1 MLALHGIL
9 HDKPESA
16 LILFRYLTREV
27 LLTMAAVTGILLLVI
42 MGSRFIRYFGSAAEG
57 DIPVTILG
65 NLMLFHL
72 PGFLEL
78 ILPLAFFLGIL
89 LAYGQLYM
97 NSEITVMV
105 ACGISPSR
113 LLRVTLLP
121 AAVVAVLVGLCSLW
135 LTPAGALHNAVTL
148 EEQRSRLDV
157 SLLSPG
163 RFQDFGGGR
172 TAYIGSFSDDGTLM
186 QDVFVHQQGRR
197 GDNFVHNY
205 VTRAQR
211 GYQETSPQT
220 GSRFLVLEEG
230 ERYGVTPGRQEAEH
244 LAFERYT
251 LRLGLSRDRRELDSL
266 EYASTVEL
274 WHDDNPRA
282 QAQWQWRAGLPLMVF
297 VLALIAQPLSRVNPR
312 QGRFAKLLPAVFLYV
327 AYLSLLLAVVDAV
340 GSGTWPI
347 EAGVWPVH
355 AVFLLVGLGLLWHS
369 QRKGMR

>member
-1 MLALHGIL
+1 M
-9 HDKPESA
+9 
-16 LILFRYLTREV
+16 ILFRYLTREV

-172 TAYIGSFSDDGTLM
+172 TAYIGSFSDDDTLM